1 MILYGAHITTICTIP
16 KQGFQS
22 HMALKTILAMFKQV
36 WMSKGA
42 RLAEVSRRYRLQL
55 RTSLFQRNA
64 PAQVGDTFWSS

>member
-1 MILYGAHITTICTIP
+1 MELILLQTSTAI

-42 RLAEVSRRYRLQL
+42 RLAEISRRYRLQL
-55 RTSLFQRNA
+55 RTTLFQRNVS
-64 PAQVGDTFWSS
+64 AQVGDTSWSS